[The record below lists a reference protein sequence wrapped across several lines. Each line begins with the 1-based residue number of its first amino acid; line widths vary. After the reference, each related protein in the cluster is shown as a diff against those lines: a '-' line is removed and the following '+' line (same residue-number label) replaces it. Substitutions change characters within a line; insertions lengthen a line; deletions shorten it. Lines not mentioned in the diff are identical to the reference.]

1 MLRGIWEFPKLL
13 NSIKKKKHNN
23 PKQRSATF
31 PHHFKHPVLPFP
43 QLYLYPSTSP
53 RSQKFWELLSGHW
66 QKKHVTSG
74 SPLSF
79 FALFL
84 VIISLS
90 LSVYKFVY
98 ALYGPL
104 FLVSFFRE
112 CLPRF
117 AKKLSHTTAVHFECL
132 QHFLLRH
139 DRQLREEVVITD
151 SCHGC
156 TILPCL
162 SSELGPVAL
171 WWSNKNREHQIPLQH
186 LWTFLEWSLSHLT
199 WWKPSWIRKI
209 SPHFSWPCLQTH
221 DIMAS

>member
-13 NSIKKKKHNN
+13 NSIKKKTQQPQTKERDIS
-23 PKQRSATF
+23 PPFQASR
-31 PHHFKHPVLPFP
+31 PPFP
-43 QLYLYPSTSP
+43 AAVSLSIHLSKESKNLGTSLWTLAEKTCDQWF
-53 RSQKFWELLSGHW
+53 SLIL
-66 QKKHVTSG
+66 
-74 SPLSF
+74 

-90 LSVYKFVY
+90 LSVYKFVH

-171 WWSNKNREHQIPLQH
+171 
-186 LWTFLEWSLSHLT
+186 
-199 WWKPSWIRKI
+199 
-209 SPHFSWPCLQTH
+209 
-221 DIMAS
+221 

>member
-1 MLRGIWEFPKLL
+1 MLRGIWEFPNFL
-13 NSIKKKKHNN
+13 NSIKRNTTTPNKGARHFPTISSIPSSLSRSCIFIHPPLQGVKKFGNFSLDIGRKNMWLV
-23 PKQRSATF
+23 
-31 PHHFKHPVLPFP
+31 VLP
-43 QLYLYPSTSP
+43 YPFCT
-53 RSQKFWELLSGHW
+53 
-66 QKKHVTSG
+66 
-74 SPLSF
+74 F
-79 FALFL
+79 FGNHL
-84 VIISLS
+84 SLS

-98 ALYGPL
+98 ALYGP
-104 FLVSFFRE
+104 FSLVSFFVSA
-112 CLPRF
+112 PRF

-171 WWSNKNREHQIPLQH
+171 WWSNKNREHQIALQH

-199 WWKPSWIRKI
+199 WWKPSWIRKV
-209 SPHFSWPCLQTH
+209 SPHFSWPCLQTL